1 MRARAPTPH
10 PATCTDSARPDIGR
24 TKTPSGGASRGVDVA
39 PRDPA
44 RARPLS
50 TPCRAR
56 TAQACRARPSPH
68 RRRPSGG
75 ARRDRECFSHAAPR
89 VPAPGAPAWSWVP
102 QAEPPVGSRAGNRL
116 RVYIQVRPTRTERSC
131 PPPGTGQSGLWVPLD
146 PAVARARGNSGVTGA
161 AELTRP
167 QLRAHRSPAAQP
179 PWHLRLVSPAA
190 GGWHARSGGPGRGLG
205 RVFCSHRDPSPRPPG
220 SKLPRCLSPP
230 RRARQAVTHPA
241 APFGRPPA
249 LAADPVPVCL
259 LDTDLGSCAEMDQ
272 SEVIN

>member
-24 TKTPSGGASRGVDVA
+24 TKTPSGGASWGVDVA

-68 RRRPSGG
+68 RRCPSGG
-75 ARRDRECFSHAAPR
+75 ARRDLECFSHAAPR

-131 PPPGTGQSGLWVPLD
+131 TPGHRPVRAVG
-146 PAVARARGNSGVTGA
+146 PAGPRRG
-161 AELTRP
+161 
-167 QLRAHRSPAAQP
+167 
-179 PWHLRLVSPAA
+179 
-190 GGWHARSGGPGRGLG
+190 
-205 RVFCSHRDPSPRPPG
+205 PSPRQ
-220 SKLPRCLSPP
+220 LRCDGR
-230 RRARQAVTHPA
+230 RRADPSSAPRTSVTGRAASLASPAGVPGGWRVARQEWGARAGPGAGPGAMIPRPA
-241 APFGRPPA
+241 R
-249 LAADPVPVCL
+249 LAASRRV
-259 LDTDLGSCAEMDQ
+259 A
-272 SEVIN
+272 

>member
-68 RRRPSGG
+68 CRRPSGG
-75 ARRDRECFSHAAPR
+75 ARRDLECFSHAAPR
-89 VPAPGAPAWSWVP
+89 VPAPGASAWSWVP

-131 PPPGTGQSGLWVPLD
+131 PRGTGQSGLWVPLD

-190 GGWHARSGGPGRGLG
+190 GGWHARSGVPGGAWG
-205 RVFCSHRDPSPRPPG
+205 VSSAPTMIPRPA
-220 SKLPRCLSPP
+220 C
-230 RRARQAVTHPA
+230 PA
-241 APFGRPPA
+241 ASRRVA
-249 LAADPVPVCL
+249 
-259 LDTDLGSCAEMDQ
+259 
-272 SEVIN
+272 